1 MNRVFFSGVPAT
13 EANRFSKFKRVIG
26 ENLWFMVI
34 FWSILYSLEFSQF
47 LKKTVQENF
56 QICTEIDFLPFVMPI
71 SPSKHVWIRKMIP
84 LLKDKNFLGS
94 VMQETSVFTILS
106 LLSGE
111 NQVWKSWTFGLWQST
126 GSGPNDMEP
135 KMPGPFSMKSKPC
148 SIRFEKKNHWCE
160 QLQTILTT
168 KV

>member
-1 MNRVFFSGVPAT
+1 MKTQIAWEPLEIQKCWYLEKSMEIWQRMPTSNKIEGLFLT
-13 EANRFSKFKRVIG
+13 
-26 ENLWFMVI
+26 
-34 FWSILYSLEFSQF
+34 SIS
-47 LKKTVQENF
+47 NF
-56 QICTEIDFLPFVMPI
+56 QFSIEIDFLPFVMPI
-71 SPSKHVWIRKMIP
+71 SPSKHVWIWKMIP
-84 LLKDKNFLGS
+84 LLKDKNSLGS
-94 VMQETSVFTILS
+94 VMQETSVFPILS
-106 LLSGE
+106 LLGGE